1 MRPTDGGMIPGMTR
15 CESMSPVV
23 AAVFSACCVVT
34 SVASPGLPAP
44 ALPADEAGD
53 PSSKEGAAAESAAL
67 NPEVEAAGQRLI
79 DEYRQQGEHF
89 AEALMLA
96 AGTPRLL
103 QPVVRAAGGAPG

>member
-1 MRPTDGGMIPGMTR
+1 MIPGMTR

-34 SVASPGLPAP
+34 LVASPDLPAP

-53 PSSKEGAAAESAAL
+53 FSSKEGAAAESTVL
-67 NPEVEAAGQRLI
+67 NPQVEAVGQRLI
-79 DEYRQQGEHF
+79 DEYRQQGEPF

-96 AGTPRLL
+96 AETLRLL
-103 QPVVRAAGGAPG
+103 RPVVRAGGGAPG